1 MKTVAE
7 ILKSKRDRKVYTI
20 TAEASVL
27 EAIRLMAEAGIGALV
42 VMDGEQVAGIVTE
55 RDYSR
60 KIILKDRSSSS
71 TAVRDIMTGKVIY
84 VQPGDSNEGCM
95 ALMTEKRVRHLPVMD
110 DGKLVGLVSIGDLV
124 KDIIDEQEFIIDQLE
139 RYIAGVRG

>member
-95 ALMTEKRVRHLPVMD
+95 ALMTERRVRHLPVMD